1 MLKDNQEY
9 DIQKSEFHQNDFNIK
24 KIKMF
29 IELILRNTPLWHV
42 KLKICAIMACFGD
55 NLYGFILKNLNGTS
69 IAGYLV

>member
-9 DIQKSEFHQNDFNIK
+9 DIQKSEFQQNDFNIK

-42 KLKICAIMACFGD
+42 KLEISAIMAYFTD
-55 NLYGFILKNLNGTS
+55 NLYGFFLENLNGTS